1 MRLRALSSPARR
13 SKLLAA
19 AVAALAL
26 PLAASATPAAA
37 SEGNGYPQSGYLSSL
52 QLAAHAAPS
61 ITSPVLEVLHQFRAD
76 ELPMV
81 VLVIST
87 RQASGVTWDKISLP
101 GRPNG
106 RYGWVKA
113 DRLEGLIPRERQI
126 TVDRGQR
133 TLTVS
138 EHGRVLFRTRVAVG
152 RPGMETPRGHFYLMA
167 GFKPQESALGPWA
180 FETSAYSKLSD
191 WPGGGIIGIH
201 GWNDP
206 SVLGHAVSHGCVRV
220 SDQAILR
227 LKTLVSAGAPVE
239 IVD

>member
-1 MRLRALSSPARR
+1 
-13 SKLLAA
+13 
-19 AVAALAL
+19 VLAL
-26 PLAASATPAAA
+26 PLAASAPPAAA
-37 SEGNGYPQSGYLSSL
+37 PEGNGYPQSGYLSSL

-61 ITSPVLEVLHQFRAD
+61 STAPVLEVLHQFRSD
-76 ELPMV
+76 ELPTV
-81 VLVIST
+81 VLVVSA
-87 RQASGVTWDKISLP
+87 RSVSGVVWDRVSLP

-113 DRLEGLIPRERQI
+113 SHLDGLVARERQI
-126 TVDRGQR
+126 TVDRGAR

-138 EHGRVLFRTRVAVG
+138 ERGHVLFRTRVAVG
-152 RPGMETPRGHFYLMA
+152 RPGMETPIGHFYLMA
-167 GFKPQESALGPWA
+167 GFKPQESVLGPWA

-220 SDQAILR
+220 SDQAILH
-227 LKTLVSAGAPVE
+227 LKTLVSAGTPVE
-239 IVD
+239 IVN